1 MPTTS
6 SSKNSDIIAYLEK
19 RVEYLESVER
29 FIVDGLEMAASLGDF
44 QSNISKLSDTSAI
57 LEETKKR
64 IQELIPFESIAF
76 FLVEEGSN
84 DFILKYIDSEK
95 YQSYIQS
102 EVDYFIDCGTFAWA
116 LRQKRSIIVP
126 ARDGKEIL
134 LHIMATT
141 NRVRGMCVVLLPQNR
156 QSLLNTSLSFLS
168 TVLLNSSNAIESF
181 SLYETIKEINSNLE
195 RIDNYRILFATAP
208 DGVEVLDTLGNILD
222 ANDSQ
227 TKLLDYSQKH
237 LLGSQSSAY
246 FSEDSRKSFARNHSL
261 LREKGYWEGEVE
273 LVTSKGEKVSV
284 WRKEKAIHD
293 ENHKFLG
300 SIVYNRDITKRKRT
314 EEALRQSELTLRSVF
329 KAAPVGLCLMKDRI
343 YQSANKAWYETFGY
357 SEADIIG
364 KTTRMLY
371 DSEEEYE
378 RVGRELYTNLSVYG
392 SASIQTRLRRK
403 DGVFRDVIVTAGPLQ
418 KEDLSLGIVVAI
430 EDITDRKQAED
441 ALKRSEHLYRVIF
454 ENTGNA
460 NVLLHE
466 DTKIILANSEFETL
480 SGYSK
485 EEIEGKRSWTEFF
498 FADDVTRMMQYHQQR
513 RMGSSAVPR
522 KYECNFRDK
531 QGNIKNIAISVDM
544 IPGTTE
550 SIASLHDITERKQA
564 EKTLQESQRRLA
576 DIINFLPDAT
586 LIIDKDGKIIAWNR
600 AMETMTGIK
609 KESMLGKGNYEYSLP
624 LYGERRPT
632 LIDLVLHPDRE
643 TEKKYTA
650 IQRVG
655 DILFGET
662 FAPKLPHGDAHI
674 SATAS
679 VLRNEKGEITAAIEC
694 IRDNT
699 ERKKLEEHLKRAEK
713 MESLG
718 TLAGGVAHDL
728 NNVLGVLVGYSELI
742 REELPVKSALRRYA
756 DSLLQSSMKAAAI
769 IQDLLTLARRGVNIS
784 EIVDLNRLVFD
795 YLRSPEFEKLKSYH
809 AHVKI
814 WTELE
819 DGLLNVKGS
828 PIHLVKTIMNLVS
841 NAAESISNQGEITIK
856 TANRYLDKPI
866 HGYDRMQEGDY
877 ALLMVSDTGIGIS
890 ANDLSKIFEPFYT
903 KKVMGRS
910 GTGLGLAVVWGTVMD
925 HNGYIDVQSEEGKG
939 TTFTLY
945 FPVTREEPAK
955 IEKSRPVNAYRSRGE
970 SILVVDDVREQREL
984 AINMLERLGYRVA
997 AVAGGE
1003 EAIEY
1008 LKKEKADLIVL
1019 DMIMDPGIDGME
1031 TYRRIVEKHPG
1042 QKAIIVSGFSETD
1055 RVRKAQEMGAGAFV
1069 RKPYIL
1075 EKIGLEVR
1083 KELDRK

>member
-6 SSKNSDIIAYLEK
+6 SSKDSDIIAYLEK

-44 QSNISKLSDTSAI
+44 QSNISKLSDIATI
-57 LEETKKR
+57 LEETQKR
-64 IQELIPFESIAF
+64 VQGLIPFESIAF
-76 FLVEEGSN
+76 FLVEESSN
-84 DFILKYIDSEK
+84 DFLLKYIDSEK
-95 YQSYIQS
+95 HRPYVQS
-102 EVDYFIDCGTFAWA
+102 EVDCFIDSGTFAWA
-116 LRQKRSIIVP
+116 LRQKRPIIAP
-126 ARDGKEIL
+126 ARDGREIL
-134 LHIMATT
+134 LHVMATT
-141 NRVRGMCVVLLPQNR
+141 NRVRGMCVALLPRNHQG
-156 QSLLNTSLSFLS
+156 LFNTSLSFLS
-168 TVLLNSSNAIESF
+168 TVLLNSANAIESF
-181 SLYETIKEINSNLE
+181 LLYETIKEINSNLE

-208 DGVEVLDTLGNILD
+208 DGVEVLDTAGNILD

-227 TKLLDYSQKH
+227 TKLLDCSQKR
-237 LLGSQSSAY
+237 LLGSPSSAY
-246 FSEDSRKSFARNHSL
+246 FSEESRKHFAGNRSM

-273 LVTSKGEKVSV
+273 LVTSKGKKVAV
-284 WRKEKAIHD
+284 WRKEKAIYD

-300 SIVYNRDITKRKRT
+300 SIVYNR
-314 EEALRQSELTLRSVF
+314 
-329 KAAPVGLCLMKDRI
+329 
-343 YQSANKAWYETFGY
+343 
-357 SEADIIG
+357 
-364 KTTRMLY
+364 
-371 DSEEEYE
+371 
-378 RVGRELYTNLSVYG
+378 
-392 SASIQTRLRRK
+392 
-403 DGVFRDVIVTAGPLQ
+403 
-418 KEDLSLGIVVAI
+418 
-430 EDITDRKQAED
+430 DITDRKQAED

-466 DTKIILANSEFETL
+466 NTKIILANSEFETL
-480 SGYSK
+480 SGYTK
-485 EEIEGKRSWTEFF
+485 EELEGKKSWTEFF
-498 FADDVTRMMQYHQQR
+498 FADDLTRMMQYHQLR
-513 RMGSSAVPR
+513 RINSSAVPR
-522 KYECNFRDK
+522 KYECSFRDK
-531 QGNIKNIAISVDM
+531 YGNIKDIALSVDM
-544 IPGTTE
+544 IPGTKE
-550 SIASLHDITERKQA
+550 SIASLHDITERKKA

-576 DIINFLPDAT
+576 DIIDFLPDAT

-600 AMETMTGIK
+600 AMETMTGMK
-609 KESMLGKGNYEYSLP
+609 KENMLGKGDYEYSLP

-679 VLRNEKGEITAAIEC
+679 VLRNEKGEVAAAIEC

-742 REELPVKSALRRYA
+742 REELPVKSSLRRYA
-756 DSLLQSSMKAAAI
+756 DNLLQSSMKAAAI
-769 IQDLLTLARRGVNIS
+769 IQDLLTLARRGVNVS

-809 AHVKI
+809 PQVKI

-819 DGLLNVKGS
+819 DGLLNIKGS
-828 PIHLVKTIMNLVS
+828 PIHLIKTIMNLVS
-841 NAAESISNQGEITIK
+841 NAAESISDRGEITIK

-877 ALLMVSDTGIGIS
+877 ALLIVSDTGIGIS
-890 ANDLSKIFEPFYT
+890 ANDLGKIFEPFYT

-955 IEKSRPVNAYRSRGE
+955 IEKSIPVSAYRSKGE
-970 SILVVDDVREQREL
+970 SILVIDDVREQREL
-984 AINMLERLGYRVA
+984 AMNMLARLGYQVA
-997 AVAGGE
+997 AAPGGE

-1031 TYRRIVEKHPG
+1031 TYRRIVEIHPG

-1075 EKIGLEVR
+1075 EKIGLAVR
-1083 KELDRK
+1083 EELDRK

>member
-6 SSKNSDIIAYLEK
+6 SSKDSDIIAYLEK

-44 QSNISKLSDTSAI
+44 QSNISKLSDIATI
-57 LEETKKR
+57 LEETQKR
-64 IQELIPFESIAF
+64 VQGLIPFESIAF
-76 FLVEEGSN
+76 FLVEESSN
-84 DFILKYIDSEK
+84 DFLLKYIDSEK
-95 YQSYIQS
+95 HRPYVQS
-102 EVDYFIDCGTFAWA
+102 EVDCFIDSGTFAWA
-116 LRQKRSIIVP
+116 LRQKRPIIAP
-126 ARDGKEIL
+126 ARDGREIL
-134 LHIMATT
+134 LHVMATT
-141 NRVRGMCVVLLPQNR
+141 NRVRGMCVALLPRNHQG
-156 QSLLNTSLSFLS
+156 LFNTSLSFLS
-168 TVLLNSSNAIESF
+168 TVLLNSANAIESF
-181 SLYETIKEINSNLE
+181 LLYETIKEINSNLE

-208 DGVEVLDTLGNILD
+208 DGVEVLDAAGNILD

-227 TKLLDYSQKH
+227 TKLLDCSQKR
-237 LLGSQSSAY
+237 LLGSPSSAY
-246 FSEDSRKSFARNHSL
+246 FSEESRKHFAGNRSI

-273 LVTSKGEKVSV
+273 LVTSTGKNVAV
-284 WRKEKAIHD
+284 WRKEKAIYD

-300 SIVYNRDITKRKRT
+300 SIVYNR
-314 EEALRQSELTLRSVF
+314 
-329 KAAPVGLCLMKDRI
+329 
-343 YQSANKAWYETFGY
+343 
-357 SEADIIG
+357 
-364 KTTRMLY
+364 
-371 DSEEEYE
+371 
-378 RVGRELYTNLSVYG
+378 
-392 SASIQTRLRRK
+392 
-403 DGVFRDVIVTAGPLQ
+403 
-418 KEDLSLGIVVAI
+418 
-430 EDITDRKQAED
+430 DITDRKQAED

-466 DTKIILANSEFETL
+466 NTKIILANSEFAIL
-480 SGYSK
+480 SGYTK
-485 EEIEGKRSWTEFF
+485 EEIEGKKSWTEFF
-498 FADDVTRMMQYHQQR
+498 FADDLTRMMQYHQLR
-513 RMGSSAVPR
+513 RINSSAVPR
-522 KYECNFRDK
+522 KYECSFRDK
-531 QGNIKNIAISVDM
+531 YGNIKDIALSVDM
-544 IPGTTE
+544 IPGTKE
-550 SIASLHDITERKQA
+550 SIASLHDITERKKA

-576 DIINFLPDAT
+576 DIIDFLPDAT

-609 KESMLGKGNYEYSLP
+609 KENMLGKGDYEYSLP

-679 VLRNEKGEITAAIEC
+679 VLRNEKGEVAASIEC

-742 REELPVKSALRRYA
+742 REELPVKSSLRRYA
-756 DSLLQSSMKAAAI
+756 DNLLQSSMKAAAI
-769 IQDLLTLARRGVNIS
+769 IQDLLTLARRGVNVS

-809 AHVKI
+809 PQVKI

-819 DGLLNVKGS
+819 DGLLNIKGS
-828 PIHLVKTIMNLVS
+828 PIHLIKTIMNLVS
-841 NAAESISNQGEITIK
+841 NAAESISDRGEITIK

-877 ALLMVSDTGIGIS
+877 ALLIVSDTGIGIS
-890 ANDLSKIFEPFYT
+890 ANDLGKIFEPFYT

-955 IEKSRPVNAYRSRGE
+955 IEKSIPVSAYRSKGE
-970 SILVVDDVREQREL
+970 SILVIDDVREQREL
-984 AINMLERLGYRVA
+984 AMNMLARLGYQVA
-997 AVAGGE
+997 AAPGGE

-1031 TYRRIVEKHPG
+1031 TYRRIVEIHPG

-1075 EKIGLEVR
+1075 EKIGLAVR
-1083 KELDRK
+1083 EELDRK

>member
-6 SSKNSDIIAYLEK
+6 SSKDSDIIAYLEK

-44 QSNISKLSDTSAI
+44 QSNISKFSDISTI
-57 LEETKKR
+57 LEETQKR
-64 IQELIPFESIAF
+64 VQGLIPFESIAF

-84 DFILKYIDSEK
+84 DFLLKYIDSEK
-95 YQSYIQS
+95 HRPYVQT
-102 EVDYFIDCGTFAWA
+102 EVDCFIDSGTFAWA
-116 LRQKRSIIVP
+116 LRQKRPIIAP
-126 ARDGKEIL
+126 ARDGREIL
-134 LHIMATT
+134 LHVMATT
-141 NRVRGMCVVLLPQNR
+141 NRVRGMCVALLPQNH
-156 QSLLNTSLSFLS
+156 QGLFNTSLSFLS
-168 TVLLNSSNAIESF
+168 TVLLNSANAIESF
-181 SLYETIKEINSNLE
+181 LLYETIKEINSNLE

-208 DGVEVLDTLGNILD
+208 DGVEVLDAAGNILD

-227 TKLLDYSQKH
+227 TKLLDCSQKR
-237 LLGSQSSAY
+237 LLGSPSSAY
-246 FSEDSRKSFARNHSL
+246 FSEESRKHFAGNRSI

-273 LVTSKGEKVSV
+273 LVTSTGKNVAV
-284 WRKEKAIHD
+284 WRKEKAIYD

-300 SIVYNRDITKRKRT
+300 SIVYNR
-314 EEALRQSELTLRSVF
+314 
-329 KAAPVGLCLMKDRI
+329 
-343 YQSANKAWYETFGY
+343 
-357 SEADIIG
+357 
-364 KTTRMLY
+364 
-371 DSEEEYE
+371 
-378 RVGRELYTNLSVYG
+378 
-392 SASIQTRLRRK
+392 
-403 DGVFRDVIVTAGPLQ
+403 
-418 KEDLSLGIVVAI
+418 
-430 EDITDRKQAED
+430 DITDRKQAED

-466 DTKIILANSEFETL
+466 NTKIILANSEFAIL
-480 SGYSK
+480 SGYTK
-485 EEIEGKRSWTEFF
+485 EEIEGKKSWTEFF
-498 FADDVTRMMQYHQQR
+498 FADDLTRMMQYHQVR
-513 RMGSSAVPR
+513 RMDSRSVPR
-522 KYECNFRDK
+522 KYECSFRDK
-531 QGNIKNIAISVDM
+531 YGNIKDIALSVDM
-544 IPGTTE
+544 IPGTKE

-576 DIINFLPDAT
+576 DIIDFLPDAT

-609 KESMLGKGNYEYSLP
+609 KENMLGKGNYEYSLP

-679 VLRNEKGEITAAIEC
+679 VLRNEKGEVAAAIEC

-742 REELPVKSALRRYA
+742 REELPVKSSLRRYA

-809 AHVKI
+809 PQVKI

-828 PIHLVKTIMNLVS
+828 PIHLIKTIMNLVS
-841 NAAESISNQGEITIK
+841 NAAESISDRGEITIK

-877 ALLMVSDTGIGIS
+877 ALLIVSDTGIGIS
-890 ANDLSKIFEPFYT
+890 ANDLGKIFEPFYT

-955 IEKSRPVNAYRSRGE
+955 IEKSIPVNAYRSKGE
-970 SILVVDDVREQREL
+970 SILVIDDVREQREL
-984 AINMLERLGYRVA
+984 AMNMLARLGYQVA
-997 AVAGGE
+997 AAAGGE

-1031 TYRRIVEKHPG
+1031 TYRRIVEIHPG
-1042 QKAIIVSGFSETD
+1042 QRAIIVSGFSETD

-1075 EKIGLEVR
+1075 EKIGLAVR
-1083 KELDRK
+1083 EELDRK

>member
-6 SSKNSDIIAYLEK
+6 SSKDSDIIAYLEK

-44 QSNISKLSDTSAI
+44 QSNISKLSDISTI
-57 LEETKKR
+57 LEETQR
-64 IQELIPFESIAF
+64 RVQGLVPFESIAF

-84 DFILKYIDSEK
+84 DFLLKYIDSEK
-95 YQSYIQS
+95 HRSYVQS
-102 EVDYFIDCGTFAWA
+102 EVDCFIDSGTFAWA
-116 LRQKRSIIVP
+116 LRQKRPIIAP
-126 ARDGKEIL
+126 ARDGREIL
-134 LHIMATT
+134 LHVMATT
-141 NRVRGMCVVLLPQNR
+141 NRVRGMCVALLPQN
-156 QSLLNTSLSFLS
+156 QQGLFNTSLSFLS
-168 TVLLNSSNAIESF
+168 TVLLNSANAIESF
-181 SLYETIKEINSNLE
+181 LLYETIKEINSNLE
-195 RIDNYRILFATAP
+195 RIDNYRVLFATAP
-208 DGVEVLDTLGNILD
+208 DGVEVLDASGNILD

-227 TKLLDYSQKH
+227 TKLLDYSQKR
-237 LLGSQSSAY
+237 LLGSPSSAY
-246 FSEDSRKSFARNHSL
+246 FSEESRKYFAGNRSI

-273 LVTSKGEKVSV
+273 LVTSKGKKVAV
-284 WRKEKAIHD
+284 WRKEKAIYD

-300 SIVYNRDITKRKRT
+300 SIVYNR
-314 EEALRQSELTLRSVF
+314 
-329 KAAPVGLCLMKDRI
+329 
-343 YQSANKAWYETFGY
+343 
-357 SEADIIG
+357 
-364 KTTRMLY
+364 
-371 DSEEEYE
+371 
-378 RVGRELYTNLSVYG
+378 
-392 SASIQTRLRRK
+392 
-403 DGVFRDVIVTAGPLQ
+403 
-418 KEDLSLGIVVAI
+418 
-430 EDITDRKQAED
+430 DITDRKQAED

-466 DTKIILANSEFETL
+466 NTKIILANSEFETL
-480 SGYSK
+480 SGYTK
-485 EEIEGKRSWTEFF
+485 EEIEGKKSWTEFF
-498 FADDVTRMMQYHQQR
+498 FADDLTRMMQYHQMR

-522 KYECNFRDK
+522 KYECSFRDK
-531 QGNIKNIAISVDM
+531 YGNIKDIALSVDM
-544 IPGTTE
+544 IPDTKE
-550 SIASLHDITERKQA
+550 SVASLHDITERKQA

-576 DIINFLPDAT
+576 DIIDFLPDAT

-609 KESMLGKGNYEYSLP
+609 KENMLGKDDYEYSLP

-679 VLRNEKGEITAAIEC
+679 VLRNEKGEVAAAIEC

-742 REELPVKSALRRYA
+742 REELPVKSSLRRYA
-756 DSLLQSSMKAAAI
+756 ENLLQSSMKAAAI
-769 IQDLLTLARRGVNIS
+769 IQDLLTLARRGVNVS

-809 AHVKI
+809 PQVKI

-828 PIHLVKTIMNLVS
+828 PIHLIKTIMNLVS
-841 NAAESISNQGEITIK
+841 NAAESISDRGEITIK

-955 IEKSRPVNAYRSRGE
+955 IEKSIPVNAYKSKGE
-970 SILVVDDVREQREL
+970 SILVIDDVREQREL
-984 AINMLERLGYRVA
+984 AMNMLARLGYQVA
-997 AVAGGE
+997 AAAGGE

-1031 TYRRIVEKHPG
+1031 TYRRIVEIHPG
-1042 QKAIIVSGFSETD
+1042 QRAIIVSGFSETD

-1075 EKIGLEVR
+1075 EKIGLAVR
-1083 KELDRK
+1083 EELDRK

>member
-1 MPTTS
+1 MPKTS
-6 SSKNSDIIAYLEK
+6 SSENNNTIAYLEK
-19 RVEYLESVER
+19 RVEYLENVER

-44 QSNISKLSDTSAI
+44 QSSISKLSDVSAI
-57 LEETKKR
+57 LEETRKR
-64 IQELIPFESIAF
+64 IQGLIPFESIAF

-84 DFILKYIDSEK
+84 EFVMKYVDSEK
-95 YQSYIQS
+95 YQPYIQG
-102 EVDYFIDCGTFAWA
+102 EVDYFIDNGTFAWA
-116 LRQKRSIIVP
+116 LRQKRPIIVP
-126 ARDGKEIL
+126 TREGKEIL

-141 NRVRGMCVVLLPQNR
+141 NRVRGMCVAIMPQNH
-156 QSLLNTSLSFLS
+156 QYLLNTSLSFLS
-168 TVLLNSSNAIESF
+168 TVLLNSANAIESF
-181 SLYETIKEINSNLE
+181 ELYETIKEINSSLQ
-195 RIDNYRILFATAP
+195 RIDNYRILFAAAP
-208 DGVEVLDTLGNILD
+208 DGVEVLDASGNILD
-222 ANDSQ
+222 VNDSH
-227 TKLLDYSQKH
+227 TKLLGYTQKH
-237 LLGSQSSAY
+237 LLGSRSSAY
-246 FSEDSRKSFARNHSL
+246 FSDDSRKSFARNHSL
-261 LREKGYWEGEVE
+261 LREMGYWEGEVE
-273 LVTSKGEKVSV
+273 LITSKGEKVSV
-284 WRKEKAIHD
+284 WRKEKAIYD

-300 SIVYNRDITKRKRT
+300 SMVYNRDTTERKRT

-329 KAAPVGLCLMKDRI
+329 NAAPVGLSIMKNRI
-343 YQSANKAWYETFGY
+343 YQSANKAWHEDFGY

-371 DSEEEYE
+371 ESEEEYE
-378 RVGRELYTNLSVYG
+378 RVGRELYANLSVCG
-392 SASIQTRLRRK
+392 SASAQTRLRRK
-403 DGVFRDVIVTAGPLQ
+403 DGVLRDVIVTAGPLQ
-418 KEDLSLGIVVAI
+418 QEDTSLGTVVTI

-460 NVLLHE
+460 SVLLHE
-466 DTKIILANSEFETL
+466 DTKIILVNSEFENL
-480 SGYSK
+480 SGYSR
-485 EEIEGKRSWTEFF
+485 EEIEGKKSWTGFF
-498 FADDVTRMMQYHQQR
+498 FADDLTRMMQYHRLR
-513 RMGSSAVPR
+513 RMDSSAVPR
-522 KYECNFRDK
+522 KYECKFRDRH
-531 QGNIKNIAISVDM
+531 GNVKDIAISVDM
-544 IPGTTE
+544 IPGTKE
-550 SIASLHDITERKQA
+550 SIASLHDITERKHA

-576 DIINFLPDAT
+576 DIIDFLPDAT
-586 LIIDKDGKIIAWNR
+586 LIIDKDGRIIAWNR
-600 AMETMTGIK
+600 AMEAMTGVK
-609 KESMLGKGNYEYSLP
+609 KENMLGKGNYEYSIP

-650 IQRVG
+650 IHRVG

-662 FAPKLPHGDAHI
+662 FAPKLPHGNAHI

-742 REELPVKSALRRYA
+742 REELPINSALRRYA
-756 DSLLQSSMKAAAI
+756 DNLLQSSMKAAAI
-769 IQDLLTLARRGVNIS
+769 IQDLLTLARRGVNVS

-795 YLRSPEFEKLKSYH
+795 FLRSPEFEKLKSYH
-809 AHVKI
+809 PYVKI

-819 DGLLNVKGS
+819 EGLLNVKGS

-841 NAAESISNQGEITIK
+841 NAAESISDQGEIMIK
-856 TANRYLDKPI
+856 TSNRYLDKPI

-877 ALLMVSDTGIGIS
+877 ALLIVSDTGIGIS
-890 ANDLSKIFEPFYT
+890 ADDLSKIFEPFYT

-945 FPVTREEPAK
+945 FPVTREEPVK
-955 IEKSRPVNAYRSRGE
+955 IEKSIPVDTYRSKGE
-970 SILVVDDVREQREL
+970 SILIVDDVREQREL
-984 AINMLERLGYRVA
+984 AMNMLTRLCYRVA
-997 AVAGGE
+997 AVPGGE

-1008 LKKEKADLIVL
+1008 LKKENADLIVL

-1031 TYRRIVEKHPG
+1031 TYRRIVEINPG

-1055 RVRKAQEMGAGAFV
+1055 RVREAQEMGAGAFV

-1075 EKIGLEVR
+1075 EKIGLAVR

>member
-6 SSKNSDIIAYLEK
+6 SSKDSDIIAYLEK

-44 QSNISKLSDTSAI
+44 QSNISKFSDISTI
-57 LEETKKR
+57 LEETQKR
-64 IQELIPFESIAF
+64 VQGLIPFESIAF

-84 DFILKYIDSEK
+84 DFLLKYIDSEK
-95 YQSYIQS
+95 HRPYVQT
-102 EVDYFIDCGTFAWA
+102 EVDCFIDSGTFAWA
-116 LRQKRSIIVP
+116 LRQKRPIIAP
-126 ARDGKEIL
+126 ARDGREIL
-134 LHIMATT
+134 LHVMATT
-141 NRVRGMCVVLLPQNR
+141 NRVRGMCVALLPQNH
-156 QSLLNTSLSFLS
+156 QGLFNTSLSFLS
-168 TVLLNSSNAIESF
+168 TVLLNSANAIESF
-181 SLYETIKEINSNLE
+181 LLYETIKEINSNLE

-208 DGVEVLDTLGNILD
+208 DGVEVLDAAGNILD

-227 TKLLDYSQKH
+227 TKLLDCSQKR
-237 LLGSQSSAY
+237 LLGSPSSAY
-246 FSEDSRKSFARNHSL
+246 FSEESRKHFAGNRSI

-273 LVTSKGEKVSV
+273 LVTSTGKNVAV
-284 WRKEKAIHD
+284 WRKEKAIYD

-300 SIVYNRDITKRKRT
+300 SIVYNR
-314 EEALRQSELTLRSVF
+314 
-329 KAAPVGLCLMKDRI
+329 
-343 YQSANKAWYETFGY
+343 
-357 SEADIIG
+357 
-364 KTTRMLY
+364 
-371 DSEEEYE
+371 
-378 RVGRELYTNLSVYG
+378 
-392 SASIQTRLRRK
+392 
-403 DGVFRDVIVTAGPLQ
+403 
-418 KEDLSLGIVVAI
+418 
-430 EDITDRKQAED
+430 DITDRKQAED

-466 DTKIILANSEFETL
+466 NTKIILANSEFAIL
-480 SGYSK
+480 SGYTK
-485 EEIEGKRSWTEFF
+485 EEIEGKKSWTEFF
-498 FADDVTRMMQYHQQR
+498 FADDLTRMMQYHQVR
-513 RMGSSAVPR
+513 RMDSRSVPR
-522 KYECNFRDK
+522 KYECSFRDK
-531 QGNIKNIAISVDM
+531 YGNIKDIALSVDM
-544 IPGTTE
+544 IPGTKE

-576 DIINFLPDAT
+576 DIIDFLPDAT

-609 KESMLGKGNYEYSLP
+609 KENMLGKGNYEYSLP

-679 VLRNEKGEITAAIEC
+679 VLRNEKGEVAAAIEC

-742 REELPVKSALRRYA
+742 REELPVKSSLRRYA

-809 AHVKI
+809 PQVKI

-828 PIHLVKTIMNLVS
+828 PIHLIKTIMNLVS
-841 NAAESISNQGEITIK
+841 NAAESISDRGEITIK

-877 ALLMVSDTGIGIS
+877 ALLIVSDTGIGIS

-955 IEKSRPVNAYRSRGE
+955 IEKSIPVNAYRSKGE
-970 SILVVDDVREQREL
+970 SILVIDDVREQREL
-984 AINMLERLGYRVA
+984 AMNMLARLGYQA
-997 AVAGGE
+997 AAAAGGE

-1031 TYRRIVEKHPG
+1031 TYRRIVEIHPG

-1075 EKIGLEVR
+1075 EKIGLAVR
-1083 KELDRK
+1083 EELDRK

>member
-6 SSKNSDIIAYLEK
+6 SSKDSDIIAYLEK

-44 QSNISKLSDTSAI
+44 QSNISKLSDIATI
-57 LEETKKR
+57 LEETQKR
-64 IQELIPFESIAF
+64 VQGLIPFESIAF
-76 FLVEEGSN
+76 FLVEESSN
-84 DFILKYIDSEK
+84 DFLLKYIDSEK
-95 YQSYIQS
+95 HRPYVQS
-102 EVDYFIDCGTFAWA
+102 EVDCFIDSGTFAWA
-116 LRQKRSIIVP
+116 LRQKRPIIAP
-126 ARDGKEIL
+126 ARDGREIL
-134 LHIMATT
+134 LHVMATT
-141 NRVRGMCVVLLPQNR
+141 NRVRGMCVALLPRNHQG
-156 QSLLNTSLSFLS
+156 LFNTSLSFLS
-168 TVLLNSSNAIESF
+168 TVLLNSANAIESF
-181 SLYETIKEINSNLE
+181 LLYETIKEINSNLE

-208 DGVEVLDTLGNILD
+208 DGVEVLDVAGNILD

-227 TKLLDYSQKH
+227 TKLLDCSQKR
-237 LLGSQSSAY
+237 LLGSPSSAY
-246 FSEDSRKSFARNHSL
+246 FSEESRKHFAGNRSL

-273 LVTSKGEKVSV
+273 LVTSKGKKVAV
-284 WRKEKAIHD
+284 WRKEKAICD

-300 SIVYNRDITKRKRT
+300 SIVYNR
-314 EEALRQSELTLRSVF
+314 
-329 KAAPVGLCLMKDRI
+329 
-343 YQSANKAWYETFGY
+343 
-357 SEADIIG
+357 
-364 KTTRMLY
+364 
-371 DSEEEYE
+371 
-378 RVGRELYTNLSVYG
+378 
-392 SASIQTRLRRK
+392 
-403 DGVFRDVIVTAGPLQ
+403 
-418 KEDLSLGIVVAI
+418 
-430 EDITDRKQAED
+430 DITDRKQAED

-466 DTKIILANSEFETL
+466 NTKIILANSEFETL
-480 SGYSK
+480 SGYTK
-485 EEIEGKRSWTEFF
+485 EELEGKKSWTEFF
-498 FADDVTRMMQYHQQR
+498 FADDLTRMMQYHQLR
-513 RMGSSAVPR
+513 RINSSAVPR
-522 KYECNFRDK
+522 KYECSFRDK
-531 QGNIKNIAISVDM
+531 YGNIKDIALSVDM
-544 IPGTTE
+544 IPGTKE
-550 SIASLHDITERKQA
+550 SIASLHDITERKKA

-576 DIINFLPDAT
+576 DIIDFLPDAT

-600 AMETMTGIK
+600 AMETMTGMK
-609 KESMLGKGNYEYSLP
+609 KENMLGKGDYEYSLP

-679 VLRNEKGEITAAIEC
+679 VLRNEKGEVAAAIEC

-742 REELPVKSALRRYA
+742 REELPVKSSLRRYA
-756 DSLLQSSMKAAAI
+756 DNLLQSSMKAAAI
-769 IQDLLTLARRGVNIS
+769 IQDLLTLARRGVNVS

-809 AHVKI
+809 PQVKI

-819 DGLLNVKGS
+819 DGLLNIKGS
-828 PIHLVKTIMNLVS
+828 PIHLIKTIMNLVS
-841 NAAESISNQGEITIK
+841 NAAESISDRGEITIK

-877 ALLMVSDTGIGIS
+877 ALLIVSDTGIGIS
-890 ANDLSKIFEPFYT
+890 ANDLGKIFEPFYT

-955 IEKSRPVNAYRSRGE
+955 IEKSIPVSAYRSKGE
-970 SILVVDDVREQREL
+970 SILVIDDVREQREL
-984 AINMLERLGYRVA
+984 AMNMLARLGYQVA
-997 AVAGGE
+997 AAPGGE

-1031 TYRRIVEKHPG
+1031 TYRRIVEIHPG

-1075 EKIGLEVR
+1075 EKIGLAVR
-1083 KELDRK
+1083 EELDRK